1 MGKTAAV
8 GVASRSHQRLVAAFA
23 EELELRDPDG
33 LMLAGHTDDAELL
46 VRAVTA
52 RVLNAAVWETELG
65 PVYDTDGVAQI
76 LGGDQ
81 APVSRQAVS
90 KRKLLALRTGSGKV
104 VYPAFQFDED
114 GSVVSGVA
122 DVVKTLEPTQLSPWT
137 LASWFTSP
145 EPDLDGQTPI
155 VALRAGGKEA
165 VLGVVRRWATSL

>member
-1 MGKTAAV
+1 MVKTAAV
-8 GVASRSHQRLVAAFA
+8 GVASRSHERIVAAFA

-33 LMLAGHTDDAELL
+33 SMLADFTADAELL
-46 VRAVTA
+46 VRTVTA

-76 LGGDQ
+76 LGGEK

-122 DVVKTLEPTQLSPWT
+122 DVVKTLESTQLSPWT
-137 LASWFTSP
+137 LASWFISP

-155 VALRAGGKEA
+155 AALRAGGKEA
-165 VLGVVRRWATSL
+165 VLGVVRRWATAL